1 MEEMGEEMGEEA
13 GSPLCAHAVCVIN
26 ESEICLESRRD
37 FDAVAGHFS
46 NEAALFQRGGTFQK
60 RRHFSKRRSVGKPT
74 REARGGMRRRMKG
87 RKVVYGIGQWVPCR
101 TKLGTGCIRA
111 PSPPCAFMVLHP
123 SAPNSAFFFST
134 QFW

>member
-46 NEAALFQRGGTFQK
+46 NEAALFQRGGTFPT
-60 RRHFSKRRSVGKPT
+60 RRHFSKEAALFKTAERGQADKRGPRRDEEEDEGEESRVWNRSVGAMSHK
-74 REARGGMRRRMKG
+74 ARHRL
-87 RKVVYGIGQWVPCR
+87 YQ
-101 TKLGTGCIRA
+101 GTQ
-111 PSPPCAFMVLHP
+111 PPLRLHGFASVCP
-123 SAPNSAFFFST
+123 
-134 QFW
+134 